1 MLEIKGAARTF
12 YAGTSDERHA
22 LAGIDLTL
30 NEGDFCVV
38 IGSNGAGKSSL
49 LNAVAGKLKLDHGS
63 ILIDGQDVTRL
74 PVHRRA
80 RFISRVFQDPML
92 GTAPTMTVAENM
104 LLADLRGRTPRLV
117 PGLTAERQAVYRDR
131 LVILNLG
138 LEDRLDAP
146 VGLLSGGQRQS
157 LSLIMAVSNKPRLL
171 LLDEHTAALDPKT
184 AATVMDATIRAIAE
198 FGLTVLMVTHNMSH
212 ALECGN
218 RLIMMDSGHFQL
230 QVATPEKDTLTVPDL
245 IERFHVKSDRML
257 LQA

>member
-1 MLEIKGAARTF
+1 MLEVKGAARTF
-12 YAGTSDERHA
+12 YPGTSDERRA
-22 LAGIDLTL
+22 LAGVDLTL

-49 LNAVAGKLKLDHGS
+49 LNAVAGKLKLDRGS

-104 LLADLRGRTPRLV
+104 LLADLRGQTPRLV
-117 PGLTAERQAVYRDR
+117 PGLTAERLAAYRDR
-131 LVILNLG
+131 LAILNLG
-138 LEDRLDAP
+138 LEDRLEAP

-157 LSLIMAVSNKPRLL
+157 LSLIMAVSNSPRLL

-198 FGLTVLMVTHNMSH
+198 FGLTVLMVTHNMSQ

-218 RLIMMDSGHFQL
+218 RLIMMDSGRFQL
-230 QVATPEKDTLTVPDL
+230 QVTTPEKDTLTVPDL
-245 IERFHVKSDRML
+245 IERFHVKSDRIL

>member
-63 ILIDGQDVTRL
+63 ILIDGQDV
-74 PVHRRA
+74 
-80 RFISRVFQDPML
+80 
-92 GTAPTMTVAENM
+92 APTMTVAENM

-198 FGLTVLMVTHNMSH
+198 FGLTVLMVTHNMSQ
-212 ALECGN
+212 ALACGN